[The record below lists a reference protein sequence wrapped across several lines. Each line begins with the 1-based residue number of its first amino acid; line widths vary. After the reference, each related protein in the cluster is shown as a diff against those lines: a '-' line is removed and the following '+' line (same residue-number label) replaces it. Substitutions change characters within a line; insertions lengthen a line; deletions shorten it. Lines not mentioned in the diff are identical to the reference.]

1 MILTKVERF
10 SAHRFRAVTQVGWL
24 RRGVTRFA
32 RLQEVENPVGQVS
45 LLGIEKRTNLK
56 PSSLNIIGNEDTQWH
71 DVVR

>member
-1 MILTKVERF
+1 MLRGSDTR
-10 SAHRFRAVTQVGWL
+10 WL
-24 RRGVTRFA
+24 VA
-32 RLQEVENPVGQVS
+32 SWCNQIASLQEVENPVGQVS